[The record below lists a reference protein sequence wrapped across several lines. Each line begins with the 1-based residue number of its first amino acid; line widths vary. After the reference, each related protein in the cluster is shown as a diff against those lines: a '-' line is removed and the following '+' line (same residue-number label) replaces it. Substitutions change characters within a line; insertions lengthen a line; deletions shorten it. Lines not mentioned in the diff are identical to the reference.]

1 MTRYIYRDLQF
12 DPIRIRF
19 GEAHG
24 FRADE
29 SVAAFMGRLGR
40 FAAAAKI
47 DPTRLTMV
55 TSATICEFLGIE
67 VYRWRHLVTD
77 LSRSPLG
84 TPPPPRYPGGPRRGR
99 GVTDIWCLE
108 LDIIPW
114 LLSSD
119 RGRDMLAE
127 VLVQVKA
134 ELAGRAEAAG
144 QRVRAAAAG
153 GKRAS
158 TRSA

>member
-55 TSATICEFLGIE
+55 TSEVSLKVEMKLFMMPGTTIASACGSMDSSTSDST
-67 VYRWRHLVTD
+67 V
-77 LSRSPLG
+77 
-84 TPPPPRYPGGPRRGR
+84 
-99 GVTDIWCLE
+99 DI
-108 LDIIPW
+108 
-114 LLSSD
+114 
-119 RGRDMLAE
+119 
-127 VLVQVKA
+127 
-134 ELAGRAEAAG
+134 
-144 QRVRAAAAG
+144 
-153 GKRAS
+153 
-158 TRSA
+158 